1 MAEEE
6 KEEENKMEETLK
18 NVNLCRKEK
27 RKMLKKLKR
36 KQIRKEIAVKEKEE
50 EEARLNDVEEQRK
63 LELKEKEEAELME
76 RQRKEFEERE
86 KLWLEKAAK
95 MAEEEEQRRVREE
108 EEDKL
113 RQVEND
119 ELSEDEG
126 WEYVEEG
133 PAEIIWQG
141 NEIIVKKK
149 TVRVP
154 KKNNDQQ
161 LVIEDKERPTSNPL
175 PPQSEVFASYKNSA
189 GVSSQ
194 GVFDSVAQE
203 TPNFGTEQDKANC
216 PFHIKTGA
224 CRFGSRCSRVHYYPD
239 KSCTLLIKNM
249 YNGPGLAWEQDEG
262 LEQTDEEV
270 ERCFEEFYE
279 DVHTEFL
286 KFGEIVNFKVCS
298 NGSFHLRGNVYVHYK
313 SLESAIL
320 AYRSLNGRYFAS
332 KQITCEYVGVTKWRV
347 AICGEYMRSRLTT
360 CSRGTACNFI
370 HCFRNPSGDYEWA
383 DWDKPPPKDWVKK
396 MAYLFGASDEN
407 GYDKHVVPESWGKQ
421 EGSQRKTPKSDRYRS
436 RRSRSRTVDSSC
448 SSDEKRDKGSGHSS
462 RQRDS
467 HRSRSRRSSY
477 EHKRH
482 EEKTNHESDRYLESE
497 DYLDK
502 HRDGQKSREGERR
515 SRTQADYL
523 YDKGNEVERHH
534 SDRDRLNRK
543 DSHRKNT
550 SRRRREHSK
559 DRLEVTKSG
568 NSNLSASPG
577 RYDPSADYNSN
588 ENIDQCNDWET
599 SSRHV
604 EHGNSRRSSKSKEKE
619 SSEKLDDKRNSSRYS
634 DRSRKRKNSK
644 SREESEEDHCHE
656 ENKKAQGQKHRR
668 DDYNEK
674 NREYRTTKETSSE
687 RFSPEES
694 KRRTEFNQEEAGM
707 IASPNEIYDGS
718 QRHKNGGKRER
729 SRTTRSDDKTSSRD
743 VHSFKHRTS
752 RKRSRSRSPIKSRR
766 ESS

>member
-6 KEEENKMEETLK
+6 EERLEETLVK

-50 EEARLNDVEEQRK
+50 EEARLNDVKEHCK

-95 MAEEEEQRRVREE
+95 MAEEEEQRRIREE

-119 ELSEDEG
+119 ELSEDDG

-141 NEIIVKKK
+141 NKIIVKKK

-161 LVIEDKERPTSNPL
+161 QLVIE
-175 PPQSEVFASYKNSA
+175 NSA

-203 TPNFGTEQDKANC
+203 TPNFGTEQEKANC
-216 PFHIKTGA
+216 PFHIKTVA

-279 DVHTEFL
+279 D
-286 KFGEIVNFKVCS
+286 
-298 NGSFHLRGNVYVHYK
+298 

-332 KQITCEYVGVTKWRV
+332 KQITCEYVGVTKWKV

-360 CSRGTACNFI
+360 CSCGTACNFI

-383 DWDKPPPKDWVKK
+383 DWDKPPPIDWMK
-396 MAYLFGASDEN
+396 MDTT
-407 GYDKHVVPESWGKQ
+407 KHVVPESWGKL
-421 EGSQRKTPKSDRYRS
+421 EGPERKTPKSDS
-436 RRSRSRTVDSSC
+436 SIRSRSRTINSSC
-448 SSDEKRDKGSGHSS
+448 SSHSG
-462 RQRDS
+462 RQRDPR
-467 HRSRSRRSSY
+467 RSKSRRSSY
-477 EHKRH
+477 EHRTH
-482 EEKTNHESDRYLESE
+482 EEIFE
-497 DYLDK
+497 DDQTERKVERGSVTL
-502 HRDGQKSREGERR
+502 ERR
-515 SRTQADYL
+515 QIIPMT
-523 YDKGNEVERHH
+523 KEMKWNVTV
-534 SDRDRLNRK
+534 SDRDRFDRK
-543 DSHRKNT
+543 DNS
-550 SRRRREHSK
+550 SRRRDRSK
-559 DRLEVTKSG
+559 ERLEFTKSD

-577 RYDPSADYNSN
+577 RYDPSSKYSDN
-588 ENIDQCNDWET
+588 
-599 SSRHV
+599 
-604 EHGNSRRSSKSKEKE
+604 SSK
-619 SSEKLDDKRNSSRYS
+619 
-634 DRSRKRKNSK
+634 RKHSK
-644 SREESEEDHCHE
+644 SREEETDSSEEDHYHE

-668 DDYNEK
+668 DDHSEK
-674 NREYRTTKETSSE
+674 KRMQNNKED
-687 RFSPEES
+687 R
-694 KRRTEFNQEEAGM
+694 
-707 IASPNEIYDGS
+707 
-718 QRHKNGGKRER
+718 
-729 SRTTRSDDKTSSRD
+729 
-743 VHSFKHRTS
+743 
-752 RKRSRSRSPIKSRR
+752 
-766 ESS
+766 